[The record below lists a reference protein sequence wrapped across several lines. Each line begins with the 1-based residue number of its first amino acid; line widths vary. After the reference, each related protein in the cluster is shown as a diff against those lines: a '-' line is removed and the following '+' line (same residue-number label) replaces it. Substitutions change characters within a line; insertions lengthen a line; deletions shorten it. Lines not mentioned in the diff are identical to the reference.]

1 MLVDG
6 YIFCDRS
13 NYYEYYFKDAH
24 GDVVYAMYTNGGCL
38 GHYRY
43 TAWGES
49 VSDYSFYGGID
60 QVPIRYAGEYYDY
73 ESGMTYLRR
82 DTMTSI

>member
-1 MLVDG
+1 MLT
-6 YIFCDRS
+6 
-13 NYYEYYFKDAH
+13 
-24 GDVVYAMYTNGGCL
+24 AMLCMQCTQMAAVC
-38 GHYRY
+38 GHYCY
-43 TAWGES
+43 TAWGEH

-82 DTMTSI
+82 GTMTSI